1 MLKVI
6 NCKGRTVKRLQRA
19 RERDAESQVRLR
31 RVSKTYRR
39 LQIVKHALMYY
50 LNREAPEEDKV
61 QERETLKIVERKI
74 EWLKETKRIK

>member
-1 MLKVI
+1 M
-6 NCKGRTVKRLQRA
+6 
-19 RERDAESQVRLR
+19 
-31 RVSKTYRR
+31 SKTYRR